1 MPSDSRPSTPAS
13 WRSNRVALA
22 VLALLLLFAWRVRV
36 AHPGVF
42 DFSADVG
49 GRYQR
54 SLEIV
59 TGHGAPLVGRELSG
73 LADRGSHGPTMF
85 YVDALPF
92 LFTRNPAALPAFLA
106 ALHVL
111 GVWVVWRL
119 GVELGGA
126 AAGLIAAALTAG
138 SSILSYW
145 TRDPMNPSYLV
156 LGTPLIH
163 WALWRTV
170 RDDRSRAVFAFV
182 VATAFFSEFHLL
194 VIAIGPVAV
203 ALWLLLRPRIA
214 WKWLVAG
221 VAVSTIFFVP
231 LVIHG
236 ARTGDWDPIL
246 GWVDVLFRAKLGS
259 GGAVWRN
266 ALSPL
271 TLLYAPASHEALL
284 PAPLDG
290 PGAVLH
296 HRAGLITAAWIA
308 LALAGLAVNGVVG
321 LARARFRG
329 HAVVAT
335 ARADVF
341 LVVALVLDALAL
353 ASIRTEFYP
362 RYVLTVLPIPFV
374 AAGVGVERMA
384 AWERGRTRALWRV
397 AAVTVAVGLAVA
409 TNVQV
414 GAVLRQLDTT
424 GVMENQRPTYAAQL
438 RVATALVRDFGL
450 TGRADASR
458 RLHSESGAVYGVPDL
473 VEHLVRDTGAAPGT
487 AMPRDWEVRM
497 GREGDAHLAMTPGAG
512 AGTGGAIRVAASPF
526 VLIGDR
532 PRVQSDRIRLLAKPS
547 EGGPWTEPGFDDSV
561 WKPWTEDFYGKAA
574 DETLAIRVPVVFDD
588 ADAEHGRRITIW
600 SRACIDKAWL
610 DGRLVRDTPCPRER
624 RVEEVDRDRTD
635 VVLDAAAVEPGEHLL
650 ALYAVIRDK
659 WYDLSI
665 FDAPLGPAEAR

>member
-1 MPSDSRPSTPAS
+1 MPPAARPSTREAGTS
-13 WRSNRVALA
+13 SRVALV
-22 VLALLLLFAWRVRV
+22 VLGLLLLFAWRVRV

-111 GVWVVWRL
+111 GVWAVWRL
-119 GVELGGA
+119 GVELGGP
-126 AAGLIAAALTAG
+126 AAGLVAAALTAG

-145 TRDPMNPSYLV
+145 TRDPMNPSYLA

-214 WKWLVAG
+214 WKWLAAG
-221 VAVSTIFFVP
+221 VAVSTVFFVP
-231 LVIHG
+231 LVVHG
-236 ARTGDWDPIL
+236 ARTGDWGPIL
-246 GWVDVLFRAKLGS
+246 GWVDVLFRAELGS

-271 TLLYAPASHEALL
+271 TLLSAPASHEALL

-290 PGAVLH
+290 PGAALH

-308 LALAGLAVNGVVG
+308 VALAGLAANGAVG

-329 HAVVAT
+329 HSVVAT

-362 RYVLTVLPIPFV
+362 RYVLTVLPMPFV
-374 AAGVGVERMA
+374 AAGVGVERA
-384 AWERGRTRALWRV
+384 GAWLRGRVRSAWRV
-397 AAVTVAVGLAVA
+397 AGVTVAVLLAVA

-414 GAVLRQLDTT
+414 GAVLRRLDAT

-450 TGRADASR
+450 TGRADAAR

-473 VEHLVRDTGAAPGT
+473 VEHLVRDTGAQPGN

-497 GREGDAHLAMTPGAG
+497 GREDDRLLAIDGSAG
-512 AGTGGAIRVAASPF
+512 AMRIAAPPF
-526 VLIGDR
+526 VLVGDR
-532 PRVQSDRIRLLAKPS
+532 PRVQSDRIRLSVHLRS
-547 EGGPWTEPGFDDSV
+547 ETEVQPGFDDSRWKV
-561 WKPWTEDFYGKAA
+561 WTPDYYGEAS
-574 DETLAIRVPVVFDD
+574 DQDLTIRVPLVFDA
-588 ADAEHGRRITIW
+588 ADSERGRRITIW

-610 DGRLVRDTPCPRER
+610 DGRLIRDAPCPRER

-635 VVLDAAAVEPGEHLL
+635 LVLDGAAVEAGEHLL

-665 FDAPLGPAEAR
+665 FDAPP